1 MESSSGA
8 LFDLAAEQASAL
20 LFELSGRHYPG
31 ECGPKTVR
39 PPCHGC
45 SCGYQVLSRGY
56 VVGPWN
62 YDGGAYA
69 SLLRLLHGGLRPLA
83 GEAVGLPG
91 QGDLRGARSTGWSWT
106 TACTRSARRRYVTRL
121 DDGHWP
127 YGQNLTLAD
136 TEEGT
141 FSISYTYGAD
151 PPELGMA
158 AAAQLGCEIYKACP
172 GAESTGDCA
181 LPAGVTRVTRQGITI
196 EKLAFTT
203 WAFTGTVP
211 RAGRAAGWN
220 TGLPLVDA
228 FLNTYNSSG
237 LMRRPTFWA
246 PGHRQYAQEVG
257 MSVTLHEPA
266 LRALLETQEGPVG
279 RYVERMAEAVV
290 AAGAGAVR

>member
-1 MESSSGA
+1 M
-8 LFDLAAEQASAL
+8 FDLAAEQASHL
-20 LFELSGRHYPG
+20 LFELSGRIFSG

-69 SLLRLLHGGLRPLA
+69 SLCDYCMVSCAPSRVKLSGYP
-83 GEAVGLPG
+83 V
-91 QGDLRGARSTGWSWT
+91 RSISEVKVDGVVVDDSLYTIWK
-106 TACTRSARRRYVTRL
+106 RRYLSRL

-158 AAAQLGCEIYKACP
+158 AAAQLGCQLYAACDP
-172 GAESTGDCA
+172 SASGTECV
-181 LPAGVTRVTRQGITI
+181 LPTGVTRVTRQGITI

-203 WAFTGTVP
+203 WAFTRG
-211 RAGRAAGWN
+211 RFARSGRAAGWN

-228 FLNTYNSSG
+228 FLNTYNSNG
-237 LMRRPTFWA
+237 LTRRPTIWA
-246 PGHRQYAQEVG
+246 PGHRQYAQE
-257 MSVTLHEPA
+257 
-266 LRALLETQEGPVG
+266 
-279 RYVERMAEAVV
+279 
-290 AAGAGAVR
+290 AG